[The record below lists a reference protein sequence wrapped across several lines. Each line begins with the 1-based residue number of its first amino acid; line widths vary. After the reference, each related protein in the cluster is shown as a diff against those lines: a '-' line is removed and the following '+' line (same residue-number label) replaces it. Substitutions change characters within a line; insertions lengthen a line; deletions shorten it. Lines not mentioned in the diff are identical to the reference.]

1 MLELH
6 EGSNMEDV
14 QRIYEKLLDNSAVDL
29 ISDMYKSLQ
38 DFCENQIPDTE
49 CPMWKEEFRRCGK
62 QCRFRDIEDKMR
74 KLGLDDMVVE

>member
-1 MLELH
+1 
-6 EGSNMEDV
+6 MEMNYKDY
-14 QRIYEKLLDNSAVDL
+14 INSETMDL

-38 DFCENQIPDTE
+38 DFCECQVPDTE

-74 KLGLDDMVVE
+74 ELGLDDMVVE

>member
-1 MLELH
+1 MDIEQD
-6 EGSNMEDV
+6 G
-14 QRIYEKLLDNSAVDL
+14 LLVKVTERWAEMINNDIKNL
-29 ISDMYKSLQ
+29 IHDMYDALQ
-38 DFCENQIPDTE
+38 DFCECQVPDTE